1 MTGAREPEVDVF
13 VSPTSDTVV
22 SYERFLE
29 IRERRARILAELRL
43 QSVASPPDDS
53 RSAVV
58 IDWH

>member
-1 MTGAREPEVDVF
+1 MTGAGGPDVEVF

-29 IRERRARILAELRL
+29 IRERRARVMAELRL
-43 QSVASPPDDS
+43 QSVAAPPDDS